1 MGKRRSIGL
10 GAALSGLIG
19 ISILVAMVYVLV
31 AAGITGNRGKR
42 ESMMPESSIVL
53 VDSLGP
59 SGGVEAAPAAATSGS
74 MAVGAGE
81 APGLAIY
88 NKSCMVCHDAGVAGA
103 PRLGDKADWEPR
115 VAQGYDRFLQVVIAG
130 MGVMPPRGSCM
141 DCGDEELEAAIRYM
155 LAQVGY
161 ATAPPA
167 RTGDARSAEA
177 APATEGLTRMQNA
190 TSGGSTPVLN

>member
-1 MGKRRSIGL
+1 
-10 GAALSGLIG
+10 LSGLIG

-167 RTGDARSAEA
+167 RAGDARSAEA